1 MTKTREI
8 DVSDVVR
15 EDEGDLVLA
24 PVAGGLDG
32 SGDADPADPV
42 VREDDPADI
51 PVLPRGAIEQP
62 DGTVILTLDRPVN
75 ITFQNS
81 RGTRRET
88 VSTLQFYRL
97 TGAHLTE
104 ITNAAERVR
113 ERVAFA
119 LALRKNKAI
128 TNGIFDRMDAAD
140 IARGSRVLEYF
151 LGSGPTTG
159 RN

>member
-1 MTKTREI
+1 MTKTLEI

-15 EDEGDLVLA
+15 EDEDDLVLA

-32 SGDADPADPV
+32 SGDADAV

-51 PVLPRGAIEQP
+51 PVLPRGAVEQA
-62 DGTVILTLDRPVN
+62 DGSVILTLDRPVN

-119 LALRKNKAI
+119 LSLRKNKAS

-140 IARGSRVLEYF
+140 IARASRVLEYF
-151 LGSGPTTG
+151 LGSGPASG
-159 RN
+159 RS